1 MIYRIKAFWE
11 SLKFLV
17 DLIIVSASWI
27 IAYLIRFEWHY
38 FKQIL
43 PVTKGTP
50 PLDRYSFLIIF
61 ILLTWGVLFKLL
73 GLYRTKGLVSILGE
87 IAAVLRSNFIAV
99 VIFNLICFFAMEVK
113 PSRAVFLIFFA
124 TSSLALMAW
133 RIIFRLAVRALSKNE
148 LLQRKMLVVGTGSL
162 AQEFVNRAKV
172 YENVGI
178 KVIGFL
184 TDEKNEVGQKI
195 AGIPVLG
202 TCDEVEAVVENTE
215 TDEVVVALPMDAPDR
230 LNTILANLSQEMV
243 DLKVI
248 HDISKFKALNVAVE
262 NFEGLPITSLKDT
275 PLYGWKAIAKRAF
288 DFTGALI
295 VLLVSSPFLLTI
307 AALIKLSSKGPVF
320 YKQERMGLDGT
331 RFMMWKFRTMRTD
344 AEVQTGPVWAKEKD
358 PRVTKIGALLRKT
371 SIDEMPQLI
380 NVLKG
385 DMSLVGPRPE
395 RPHFIEQ
402 FRTTVPKYML
412 RHKVKAGMTGWAQVN
427 GWRGNTSI
435 EKRIEHDIY
444 YIENWSLWLDIKILW
459 LTMWKGFVSKHAY

>member
-11 SLKFLV
+11 SVKFLV
-17 DLIIVSASWI
+17 DLIIVSACWI
-27 IAYLIRFEWHY
+27 IAYFVRFEWQY

-50 PLDRYSFLIIF
+50 PFGRYSFLVIF
-61 ILLTWGVLFKLL
+61 ILLTWGVLFRLT
-73 GLYRTKGLVSILGE
+73 GLYKTKGFASILRE
-87 IAAVLRSNFIAV
+87 IAAVLRSNLIAV
-99 VIFNLICFFAMEVK
+99 VVFNLICFFAMEVK
-113 PSRAVFLIFFA
+113 PSRVVFLIFFV
-124 TSSLALMAW
+124 TSSVALMTW
-133 RIIFRLAVRALSKNE
+133 RIIFRIAVRALSKNGIM
-148 LLQRKMLVVGTGSL
+148 QRRILVVGTGPL

-172 YENVGI
+172 YENMGI

-184 TDEKNEVGQKI
+184 TDDKSEVNQEI
-195 AGIPVLG
+195 LGIPVLG
-202 TCDEVEAVVENTE
+202 TCDEVETIVENTK

-230 LNTILANLSQEMV
+230 LSTILANLSQEMV
-243 DLKVI
+243 DLKVV
-248 HDISKFKALNVAVE
+248 HDIGRFRALNIAVE

-275 PLYGWKAIAKRAF
+275 PLYGWKAIAKRVF
-288 DFTGALI
+288 DFVVALI
-295 VLLVSSPFLLTI
+295 LLIILFPLMLAI
-307 AALIKLSSKGPVF
+307 AIIIKLTSKGPVF

-344 AEVQTGPVWAKEKD
+344 AEAQTGPVWAKEKD
-358 PRVTKIGALLRKT
+358 PRVTKVGAILRKT
-371 SIDEMPQLI
+371 SLDELPQLI

-395 RPHFIEQ
+395 RPYFIEQ

-444 YIENWSLWLDIKILW
+444 YIENWSFWLDIKILW
-459 LTMWKGFVSKHAY
+459 LTIWKGFVSKHAY